1 MVAKLQVAALIGICA
16 ALAWIA
22 VSLQEIAKYSG
33 NPIEADC
40 ILSNR
45 STLDVRIE
53 R

>member
-33 NPIEADC
+33 NPIDTNSEVHG
-40 ILSNR
+40 I
-45 STLDVRIE
+45 LDVRIQ